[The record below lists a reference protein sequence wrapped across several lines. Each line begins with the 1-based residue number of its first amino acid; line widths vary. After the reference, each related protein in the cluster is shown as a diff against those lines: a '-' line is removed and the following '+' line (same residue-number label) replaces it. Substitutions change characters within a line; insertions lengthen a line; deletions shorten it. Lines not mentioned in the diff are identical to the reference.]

1 MPILPEGLRPAAVS
15 PRKVVI
21 GSRPGLLSN
30 DKFPGPAG
38 VPLDIVNSRSVIGG
52 GAGATSTVSK
62 LIKRLRE
69 DVARLTMT
77 ALETLSV
84 ETTTVNNLVHSIM
97 RRMIAV

>member
-1 MPILPEGLRPAAVS
+1 MIGPRPE
-15 PRKVVI
+15 
-21 GSRPGLLSN
+21 LLSN

-52 GAGATSTVSK
+52 GAGATSTVSN
-62 LIKRLRE
+62 LKRLRE

-84 ETTTVNNLVHSIM
+84 ETTTVSSLVHSITKK
-97 RRMIAV
+97 MIAV

>member
-1 MPILPEGLRPAAVS
+1 MIG
-15 PRKVVI
+15 PRT
-21 GSRPGLLSN
+21 GLLSN
-30 DKFPGPAG
+30 DKLFPGPAG

-52 GAGATSTVSK
+52 GAGATSTVSN
-62 LIKRLRE
+62 LKRLRE

-84 ETTTVNNLVHSIM
+84 ETTTANNLVHSIM